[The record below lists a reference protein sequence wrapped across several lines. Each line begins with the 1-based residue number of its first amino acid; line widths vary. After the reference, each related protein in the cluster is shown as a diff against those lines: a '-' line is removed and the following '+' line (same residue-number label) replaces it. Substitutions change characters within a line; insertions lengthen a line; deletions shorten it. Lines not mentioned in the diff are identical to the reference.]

1 MENLYNKASLVLTP
15 QMVEAGKVYSMKPE
29 DRKGDFTFSRSTAA
43 TRVNASGNIEKETQ
57 NLLVQSNNFGTTW
70 TIFDST
76 LASGQ
81 ADKDG
86 GTSAWKFTNNN
97 PYGRVTQDVTS
108 SGVNTF
114 SIYAK
119 QGNNPYLRMQF
130 QPVGHDAYFD
140 LSDGSVISA
149 EATIIDAGTEYVGN
163 GWYRV
168 FASVNQTIDNVR
180 IVHTGAGGAGGG
192 STGDYFYL
200 QDAQLEQGLVAR
212 DYIETTTTAIYGG
225 ITDNVPRL
233 DYTDSSCPALLLEP
247 QKTNIIESSE
257 YFQDD
262 YWANLGIHQFDTNT
276 TATTSPM
283 GDYSATKIIADTSSS
298 SSHNIYG
305 DVLLSSGTQYAV
317 SIFAKAAEYDYLFI
331 RGLGLGAN
339 GGARFNISTGVVEG
353 VTGYDSATIEDYGNG
368 WYRCI
373 AIGTATSAT
382 APYYHMSSTSVWA
395 PFAGNNSDGI
405 YIFGAQCEAGS
416 YATSYIPTYGSA
428 VTRNIENFS
437 LTGIGNL
444 IGQTEGTFFL
454 SYSGIATTSSEN
466 NFFSLADSSG
476 YNRLLV
482 GIANQANKVRTYIDV
497 DTSGIGDN
505 NSVTDITSTTKVA
518 MVYTESGN
526 KVKVYIN
533 GTKEVDRTM
542 NDTFTE
548 DLTDFVNDNGAGSQ
562 KAQARLEQTML
573 FQTAL
578 TDQEAIDLTTI

>member
-1 MENLYNKASLVLTP
+1 MEDLYNKASLVLTP
-15 QMVEAGKVYSMKPE
+15 QMVETGKVYSMKPE

-86 GTSAWKFTNNN
+86 GTSAWKFTNNS

-200 QDAQLEQGLVAR
+200 QDAQLEQGLAAR

-233 DYTDSSCPALLLEP
+233 DYTDSSCPSLLLEP
-247 QKTNIIESSE
+247 QRTNDVTHSE
-257 YFQDD
+257 YLDAYAKTRVVFVQNATASPEGVVNAVEFND
-262 YWANLGIHQFDTNT
+262 
-276 TATTSPM
+276 TAT
-283 GDYSATKIIADTSSS
+283 
-298 SSHNIYG
+298 
-305 DVLLSSGTQYAV
+305 SGTHFFVAAGTQTNGAV
-317 SIFAKAAEYDYLFI
+317 LSFFAKQNTHRYVQAGPASSIAQRVFFDLQDGVMATIGGSAESYY
-331 RGLGLGAN
+331 G
-339 GGARFNISTGVVEG
+339 
-353 VTGYDSATIEDYGNG
+353 IEDYGNG
-368 WYRCI
+368 WYRCYI
-373 AIGTATSAT
+373 EVANNENCSIFTASGDGSSFSHNNYTGDGSGVYLYGVQVEANVS
-382 APYYHMSSTSVWA
+382 YH
-395 PFAGNNSDGI
+395 
-405 YIFGAQCEAGS
+405 
-416 YATSYIPTYGSA
+416 TSYIPTYGSV
-428 VTRNIENFS
+428 VTRENDLFELRNVQTNGLVTSTQGTMFFHITDIAGTAVVYNI
-437 LTGIGNL
+437 
-444 IGQTEGTFFL
+444 QTLNDL
-454 SYSGIATTSSEN
+454 SYALRFVVKDNGFTTYQRVNNVQTLLRGDNLLSLSEWKIAMSWNGTSLITSLNGTSYIDTIDASIASQLDKIARVNPQAISATTN
-466 NFFSLADSSG
+466 QI
-476 YNRLLV
+476 LV
-482 GIANQANKVRTYIDV
+482 FPTQL
-497 DTSGIGDN
+497 
-505 NSVTDITSTTKVA
+505 
-518 MVYTESGN
+518 TEAELN
-526 KVKVYIN
+526 
-533 GTKEVDRTM
+533 
-542 NDTFTE
+542 
-548 DLTDFVNDNGAGSQ
+548 A
-562 KAQARLEQTML
+562 
-573 FQTAL
+573 
-578 TDQEAIDLTTI
+578 LTTI